1 MSKEIRPVDFDDAQ
15 VLALLELHLNGMREN
30 SPAGS
35 SFALDLSGLNHPSVS
50 FFGLWDG
57 DSLLAFGALKELA
70 PRHGEIKS
78 MRTAPAHVRRGAG
91 ALVLDHLIEVARE
104 RGYQRLS
111 LETGTGPAFEAAVA
125 LYRRYGFA
133 SGEAFGAYTA
143 SDFNQFLHKRL

>member
-133 SGEAFGAYTA
+133 SGDAFGGYMA